1 MSHAARSYAHERIKF
16 GYEHASPNKTAFFL
30 DGSRLTNP
38 TQADWQALYRA
49 HGLEIVGPPLKL
61 D

>member
-1 MSHAARSYAHERIKF
+1 MEQ
-16 GYEHASPNKTAFFL
+16 FFL

-38 TQADWQALYRA
+38 SQEDLKALYRA
-49 HGLEIVGPPLKL
+49 HGMEIVGPPLRV